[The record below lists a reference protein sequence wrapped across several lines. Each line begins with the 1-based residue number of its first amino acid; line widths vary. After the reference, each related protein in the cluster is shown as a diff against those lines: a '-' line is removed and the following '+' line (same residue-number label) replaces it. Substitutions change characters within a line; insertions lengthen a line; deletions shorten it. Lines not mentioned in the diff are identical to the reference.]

1 MSAKPIRKR
10 FSDETITELERI
22 RWWDWNDE
30 KIRQNISVLQSGDLD
45 ALSAL

>member
-10 FSDETITELERI
+10 FSDETIAELERI
-22 RWWDWNDE
+22 RWWDWDDE